1 MELPFDPFFLIYD
14 GQVMVGGVVSCLR
27 WRRGRLVA
35 VRRRPAANTLRGGG
49 GARQR
54 GLGRP
59 AAGDDLAVVAAPK
72 NERGNCG
79 NVQEQGELEL
89 HYIT

>member
-14 GQVMVGGVVSCLR
+14 GQVMAGGVVSCLR

-49 GARQR
+49 GARRR
-54 GLGRP
+54 GLGRH
-59 AAGDDLAVVAAPK
+59 
-72 NERGNCG
+72 RGG
-79 NVQEQGELEL
+79 QQRAMAW
-89 HYIT
+89 